1 MIVRIGMWT
10 LKTGAVWVAL
20 IAGAIAGGTIMGG
33 VAAPQVRPDGPLTG
47 ETAFLVV
54 NGVHAAVLAALAAQ
68 ARIRGAALALFLFTL
83 LFGAQTFLMQI
94 ETVFFNEHFGL
105 SLDAIA
111 LGVATS
117 AIGAAFGA
125 AMAALVFRPAPA
137 EPPALSGLIWRM
149 PVAAAAYV
157 CFYYA
162 AGIAFVV
169 GSDEAREF
177 YDGFTGFPVAWL
189 PALQF
194 ARGMLWA
201 LLALLIVR
209 NLKGPLAMRAAMTGL
224 AFSVFGAAQ
233 LLYPNP
239 LMPWPVRFVH
249 LIEIGISNAAFGA
262 LAAVLLGARWRAG
275 GWMKRTRA
283 SA

>member
-1 MIVRIGMWT
+1 MIVRIGMWA
-10 LKTGAVWVAL
+10 LKAGAVCVAL
-20 IAGAIAGGTIMGG
+20 IVGAVVAGMTVG
-33 VAAPQVRPDGPLTG
+33 VTAPQVRPDGPLTS

-68 ARIRGAALALFLFTL
+68 ARIRGAALALFLFAI

-105 SLDAIA
+105 PLDAIA
-111 LGVATS
+111 RGVAMS

-125 AMAALVFRPAPA
+125 ATAALVFRTTPE
-137 EPPALSGLIWRM
+137 EPPALSGLIWRL
-149 PVAAAAYV
+149 PAAAAAYV

-169 GSDEAREF
+169 GSEAAREF
-177 YDGFTGFPVAWL
+177 YDGFTGFPVEWV
-189 PALQF
+189 PVLQF

-209 NLKGPLAMRAAMTGL
+209 NLKGPLATRAAMTGL
-224 AFSVFGAAQ
+224 ALSVFGAVQ

-239 LMPWPVRFVH
+239 FMPWPVRFVH
-249 LIEIGISNAAFGA
+249 MIEIGISNAAFGA
-262 LAAVLLGARWRAG
+262 LAAMLLGAHWPAG
-275 GWMKRTRA
+275 GWMKRTGV